1 MRSNLSKEEFK
12 VLLNLRKQNHLVIQ
26 KADKGKNFV
35 STQKTANINKMEE
48 VVSDTTKFEEINIEK
63 DKQLNFVLKR
73 EIKVIDLIKNLE
85 NEVKISEQEYMN

>member
-1 MRSNLSKEEFK
+1 M
-12 VLLNLRKQNHLVIQ
+12 IQ
-26 KADKGKNFV
+26 KADKCKKFV
-35 STQKTANINKMEE
+35 ITQKTANINKMEE
-48 VVSDTTKFEEINIEK
+48 IVSDTTKFEQVNIEE